1 MPHPDTSRPYRAA
14 VRRRRDR
21 TIGLAVAA
29 AAALAVA
36 GCAGAEPESGDPAVS
51 GPPKVA
57 TGIRVV
63 DVQPVGKVLV
73 DSRGMAVYVNNA
85 DTLRALRCTGTCEQT
100 WRPVE
105 VSGDAVPAKIGGVNG
120 TFSVVE
126 RPDGTNQL
134 ALTGHPLYTYAK
146 DTKKG
151 SIGGNWTTETLRG
164 TKVTWHVVTA
174 TGALPTHSASPTATT
189 EPGN

>member
-1 MPHPDTSRPYRAA
+1 
-14 VRRRRDR
+14 
-21 TIGLAVAA
+21 LAVVSAA
-29 AAALAVA
+29 TAALAVA
-36 GCAGAEPESGDPAVS
+36 GCAGPAPSSGDPAVS

-63 DVQPVGKVLV
+63 DVKPVGKVLV
-73 DSRGMAVYVNNA
+73 DRAGMAVYVNNA
-85 DTLRALRCTGTCEQT
+85 DTLRAIRCTGECAQT

-105 VSGDAVPAKIGGVNG
+105 VKGDAVPAKIGGVNG
-120 TFSVVE
+120 TFTVVE
-126 RPDGTNQL
+126 RPDGMHQL
-134 ALTGHPLYTYAK
+134 ALTGRPLYTYAK

-151 SIGGNWTTETLRG
+151 SIGGNWTTETRGG
-164 TKVTWHVVTA
+164 TKVTWHAVTA